1 MYRTMKRL
9 MFIIVLLTLSL
20 STYAQTRAK
29 IHTVKRGETIE
40 SVAKKYGV
48 EIYDLINANPQ
59 ADGNYYYPGMKLL
72 IPEKRYTMEESTMM
86 FSRNQLD
93 SRQGKGAIVGEAS
106 FQYLLFGGGTSDYFK
121 SFRGG
126 LSTNIGYRY
135 YVHHNV
141 FLEGSCGYRW
151 YTFETIDRVNT
162 TVHNITMPIHLGCY
176 IDVTEKLG
184 LRPFFG
190 PRVDFP
196 VATRMRY
203 GGYSYSADTNIGVT
217 LEFGLDLHFVD
228 WGIRAKYGLGVG
240 DYKNMNYVS
249 IGITYG
255 L

>member
-1 MYRTMKRL
+1 MKKILFLL
-9 MFIIVLLTLSL
+9 MLMLA
-20 STYAQTRAK
+20 STTSFAQTKAK

-40 SVAKKYGV
+40 SVANKYGID
-48 EIYDLINANPQ
+48 IYDLINANPQ
-59 ADGNYYYPGMKLL
+59 TDGNYCYPGMKLL
-72 IPEKRYTMEESTMM
+72 IPGKKYYIEDITMM
-86 FSRNQLD
+86 SGQNQLD
-93 SRQGKGAIVGEAS
+93 SRQGKGGFLGEAS

-121 SFRGG
+121 GFRGG
-126 LSTNIGYRY
+126 LSTNFGYRY

-141 FLEGSCGYRW
+141 FMEGSCGYRW
-151 YTFETIDRVNT
+151 YSFETINRINT

-203 GGYSYSADTNIGVT
+203 GGHSYSDDTNIGVT
-217 LEFGLDLHFVD
+217 MEFGLDFHFVD

-255 L
+255 I